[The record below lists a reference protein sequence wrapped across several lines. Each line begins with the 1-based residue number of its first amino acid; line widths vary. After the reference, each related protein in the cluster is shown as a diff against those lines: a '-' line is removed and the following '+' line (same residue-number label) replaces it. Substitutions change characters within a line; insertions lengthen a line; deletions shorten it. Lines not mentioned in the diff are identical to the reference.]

1 MGTILTPGMLI
12 RQSIIFCD
20 KKGLVAINGSGI
32 DAEIIMFAADIEAPL
47 LTFCP
52 I

>member
-20 KKGLVAINGSGI
+20 KKGLVAINDSGV
-32 DAEIIMFAADIEAPL
+32 DAEILMLAVDIEP
-47 LTFCP
+47 P
-52 I
+52 S

>member
-1 MGTILTPGMLI
+1 M
-12 RQSIIFCD
+12 
-20 KKGLVAINGSGI
+20 VAINDSGS
-32 DAEIIMFAADIEAPL
+32 DAEILMLAVDIEAPL